1 MLLGETLS
9 GEIIHQAK
17 FSLPFKK
24 FVTFDRQ
31 SFAQLCGIIRHY
43 STIFDI
49 IWRNSI
55 LFDAILHFLTADR
68 CWKMSRSTI
77 FSVEL
82 CRGRRTMLQSILG
95 GTSTY
100 LPILI
105 TTRSMMRSIRHER
118 ILVPFAVLFVCGFIL
133 TFRWLWIVSMYW
145 IYFIGPAERLFSEEF
160 YKLVHTALKE
170 DGVASFQGRIFN
182 LIILWLFTRRK
193 KFSLQT
199 ILQ

>member
-1 MLLGETLS
+1 MRHYSAIFGIFRQYSTFFW
-9 GEIIHQAK
+9 K
-17 FSLPFKK
+17 FDNIK
-24 FVTFDRQ
+24 
-31 SFAQLCGIIRHY
+31 HY
-43 STIFDI
+43 STIIDI
-49 IWRNSI
+49 IRQYSTQFYIIQRNSTF
-55 LFDAILHFLTADR
+55 FDCGIMS
-68 CWKMSRSTI
+68 KMSWSTI

-105 TTRSMMRSIRHER
+105 TTRSMMTSIRHER